1 MILAKPDFAPVYHL
15 DVQHGRPL
23 ETVVGAGLEWLRNQP
38 NSGHGILA
46 SDMATALRDLPKSPW
61 LRSLNKV
68 HARDTGIGAGGAGRP
83 LLALFPTRDLLLKLT
98 DCYADRVSAMCILS
112 YGLSDRFPHVWL
124 DWIGATDLDSG
135 TRRSV
140 SGESALDPVVET
152 AFRSL
157 RGQLTGQL
165 CTPEH
170 SSDPNGVATLLE
182 LQRRGHQLDANALA
196 AWAITE
202 GFSRHEVV
210 EFVEHVRKVTKGH
223 RYAAK
228 TQGTWTPSYDKWV
241 ERSAGLVK
249 PQT

>member
-1 MILAKPDFAPVYHL
+1 MILEKPDLAPVYHL
-15 DVQHGRPL
+15 DVQPGRPL
-23 ETVVGAGLEWLRNQP
+23 ETVVEAGLAWLRNQP
-38 NSGHGILA
+38 NSARGVLA

-61 LRSLNKV
+61 LRSLSKV
-68 HARDTGIGAGGAGRP
+68 HARDIGIGAAGAGCP
-83 LLALFPTRDLLLKLT
+83 LLALFPSRELLLKLT
-98 DCYADRVSAMCILS
+98 DRYADRVSAMCILS
-112 YGLSDRFPHVWL
+112 YGSSDRFPRVWL
-124 DWIGATDLDSG
+124 DWVGATDLESG
-135 TRRSV
+135 IRRSV
-140 SGESALDPVVET
+140 SADSALDPVVEA

-182 LQRRGHQLDANALA
+182 LHRQGHQLDANALA

-202 GFSRHEVV
+202 GFSRHEVA

-228 TQGTWTPSYDKWV
+228 TQGTWTPSYDSWV
-241 ERSAGLVK
+241 ERSARLV
-249 PQT
+249 